1 MTDLLLF
8 AIGFVVFAFT
18 SSGVMWF
25 GYQQFNKLYRSDL
38 AASDQGQV
46 LVKDADDFEFRV
58 SPDRA
63 TDPGLELIIAQDP
76 AQTTLSA

>member
-8 AIGFVVFAFT
+8 AFGFVVFAFT

-25 GYQQFNKLYRSDL
+25 GYQQFNKLYRKDFVSL
-38 AASDQGQV
+38 DQSQV

-63 TDPGLELIIAQDP
+63 SDPSLELIVGQDSS
-76 AQTTLSA
+76 QTTLSA